1 MIKNKCL
8 FLRLKNSAF
17 DLESIQKRFSPPSSL
32 SAIHFLIFSHSSL
45 VYTLTGMLLLLF
57 PVIAY
62 GQSSKLFTADREL
75 SSSLINKIFQD
86 KNGMIWIATEDG
98 LNRYDGSKITVYKH
112 TPEDENSLCH
122 NYVNVL
128 KEDSQGHLL
137 VGTHAGIQMYDPAR
151 DNFSPRAK
159 WKSGKVFNSNVI
171 DILQRK
177 NGQIWVTGNQLCSL
191 SISDDGL
198 VVDSLHLP
206 IPMDATDYLVEDRNR
221 NVWVSRG
228 EDGIHLLTP
237 DNHARHY
244 LTREKGITII
254 DLCQD
259 SSGSI
264 YVGAMGKGL
273 LKYDTDS
280 DSFIPIP
287 GEQCLSIKTL
297 CSVSPHELYIG
308 TDGRGAKLLAGD
320 GRGMTD
326 YLFDNTYLDPTTAKV
341 HSILKDNDGNLWMAL
356 YQKGVI
362 MIPARTNGF
371 KYIGHKSIDKN
382 IIGSSCITSFCRD
395 HEGVL
400 WIGTDNDGMYGI
412 AGNKMQKVHFAPAG
426 NPTSVPA
433 TIICLYEDSDCNL
446 WFGSYT
452 RGMGRIDK
460 KTGRCHYLDQ
470 LADQNGKLVQRVY
483 ALAEDREK
491 RLWIATM
498 GAGLFYYDLR
508 TGELNHPARLNRH
521 LSRWINCLMLS
532 ADNKLYAGTYDGV
545 TCIDLADGNFES
557 VTRLEQ
563 HIVFSMYE
571 DGDGMLYMGTAD
583 GLYCHNAKGGGTTA
597 YTVKDGLPANTVYA
611 IRSDGQGC
619 LWISTNAGISR
630 MHKQNRRFV
639 NYYVSDGLQGNEF
652 NKNASLKDED
662 GTLWFGGMNGV
673 TYFNPREIT
682 NPAQKW
688 SLRITDFYLHN
699 LPVRKGMLSGGHE
712 IIDRP
717 VFEAEDFYLSHE
729 DNSFSIEF
737 APIELNCPQRI
748 VYHYAMNDDNWASL
762 PPGTGR
768 ISFSNLA
775 PGTYR
780 FHVKAVDYMTES
792 DVKAITIHISPAW
805 WATGWARLLYFLA
818 VAGCICYIIL
828 QVRHRYRIRQE
839 MMKHM
844 HAEQINEAKLQFF
857 INISHEIRTPMSL
870 IISPLQKLIGSDPD
884 NERQKNY
891 HTIYRNAERILTLI
905 NQLMDIRKIDK
916 GQMFLTFRKT
926 NIIPFINDLCETFA
940 QPAKEKRITLR
951 FHHPE
956 NSTQELWIDPSN
968 FDKVILNILSNAF
981 KFTPE
986 EGKVDISLCTKEDPH
1001 AASPLKHYVEII
1013 IADSGIGIP
1022 PQESEHIFDRFYQIR
1037 GNTHTGTGI
1046 GLHLTRSLV
1055 KLHHGNIH
1063 VENNPEGQ
1071 PGCRFIIHLPIGCAH
1086 LLPEEMDDAGKDAPA
1101 LPCRA
1106 AVAMPSVAAV
1116 QEQDSPQKARTAYR
1130 VLIVEDDDE
1139 IRRYIC
1145 REFSAKF
1152 HIAES
1157 KDGKE
1162 ALEVVFKFMP
1172 HLVISDVMMPQMD
1185 GFTLCRKIKQN
1196 VNLSHIPVILLTGRI
1211 REEDNLKGLENG
1223 ADAYITKPFNIEILK
1238 KTAFNLIHGREMTH
1252 ATQQGQQVQE
1262 ELLEKIDCESPD
1274 EKLLERIMKVIN
1286 KNLGNP
1292 DFTVEILAR
1301 EAGISRGH
1309 LHRKLKEL
1317 TNQTTRDFIRN
1328 TRLKQAATL
1337 LSEKHYSVN
1346 EIAELTG
1353 FINPGNFSTAF
1364 KELYGVSPTT
1374 YMKENIGKK
1383 EQPQPSPDEENT
1395 DTASPENG

>member
-1 MIKNKCL
+1 MIKNKYF
-8 FLRLKNSAF
+8 FLRSKNSTF
-17 DLESIQKRFSPPSSL
+17 GLKSVRKRFSPLSSL
-32 SAIHFLIFSHSSL
+32 SAIRFLIFSHSSL
-45 VYTLTGMLLLLF
+45 VYTLTGLLLLLS

-62 GQSSKLFTADREL
+62 GQSSKLFTVDREL

-98 LNRYDGSKITVYKH
+98 LNRYDGTKFIVYKH
-112 TPEDENSLCH
+112 TPKDENSLCH
-122 NYVNVL
+122 NYVRVL

-137 VGTHAGIQMYDPAR
+137 IGTHAGIQMYDPAR

-159 WKSGKVFNSNVI
+159 WKNGKVFNSNVI
-171 DILQRK
+171 DILERK

-191 SISDDGL
+191 SISEDGL
-198 VVDSLHLP
+198 IVDSLDLP
-206 IPMDATDYLVEDRNR
+206 IPMDATDYLIEDKNQ

-228 EDGIHLLTP
+228 ENGIYRLTP
-237 DNHARHY
+237 DNQAKHY
-244 LTREKGITII
+244 LTQEKGITII

-259 SSGSI
+259 SNGNI
-264 YVGAMGKGL
+264 YAGAMGKGL
-273 LKYDTDS
+273 LKYDRTS
-280 DSFIPIP
+280 DSFIFIP
-287 GEQCLSIKTL
+287 CRGEQNLPIKTL
-297 CSVSPHELYIG
+297 CSVSPDELYIG
-308 TDGRGAKLLAGD
+308 TDGKGTKLFGND
-320 GRGMTD
+320 GQEMTD
-326 YLFDNTYLDPTTAKV
+326 YLFDNTYFDPKTSKV
-341 HSILKDNDGNLWMAL
+341 HSILKDNAGNLWLAL

-362 MIPARTNGF
+362 MIPTHTNGF
-371 KYIGHKSIDKN
+371 KYIGHKSINKN

-395 HEGVL
+395 HEGLL
-400 WIGTDNDGMYGI
+400 WIGTDNDGIYGI
-412 AGNKMQKVHFAPAG
+412 DGNLAQKVHFSSTD
-426 NPTSVPA
+426 NKTSVPS
-433 TIICLYEDSDCNL
+433 TIIGLYEDSDRNL

-452 RGMGRIDK
+452 NGMGKLDK
-460 KTGRCHYLDQ
+460 KTGRCFYLKG
-470 LADQNGKLVQRVY
+470 LADENGKFVQRVY
-483 ALAEDREK
+483 GFAEDRDK

-498 GAGLFYYDLR
+498 GAGLFYYDMR
-508 TGELNHPARLNRH
+508 TGELNYPTEVNCHV
-521 LSRWINCLMLS
+521 SKWINCLFLS
-532 ADNKLYAGTYDGV
+532 GDNKLYVGTYDGV
-545 TCIDLADGNFES
+545 TCLDLATGNFKS
-557 VTRLEQ
+557 FTLLEQ
-563 HIVFSMYE
+563 HIIFSIYE
-571 DGDGMLYMGTAD
+571 DRDGLVWIGTAD
-583 GLYCHNAKGGGTTA
+583 GLSCWNAKSKELA
-597 YTVKDGLPANTVYA
+597 HYTVKDGLPANTVYA
-611 IRSDGQGC
+611 IQGDGQGY
-619 LWISTNAGISR
+619 LWISTNAGISQL
-630 MHKQNRRFV
+630 HKDSRRFI

-652 NKNASLKDED
+652 NKNASLKDTD

-673 TYFNPREIT
+673 TYFNPQEIT
-682 NPAQKW
+682 NPVQKW
-688 SLRITDFYLHN
+688 SIRITDFYLHN

-737 APIELNCPQRI
+737 SPLELNCPERI
-748 VYHYAMNDDNWASL
+748 VYHYAMNDDNWSSL
-762 PPGTGR
+762 PAGTRR
-768 ISFSNLA
+768 ISFSNLP

-792 DVKAITIHISPAW
+792 DVKTITIHISPAW
-805 WATGWARLLYFLA
+805 WATGWAQLLYFLVA
-818 VAGCICYIIL
+818 AGCICYIIL
-828 QVRHRYRIRQE
+828 QIRHRYRIRQE
-839 MMKHM
+839 MMKYM

-884 NERQKNY
+884 NERQKSY
-891 HTIYRNAERILTLI
+891 HIIYRNAERILTLI

-916 GQMFLTFRKT
+916 GQMLLTFRKT
-926 NIIPFINDLCETFA
+926 DIIPFINDLCETFA

-986 EGKVDISLCTKEDPH
+986 EGRVDISLCTKEDPH

-1071 PGCRFIIHLPIGCAH
+1071 PGCRFIIHLPMGCAH
-1086 LLPEEMDDAGKDAPA
+1086 LLPEEIDDAEKDAPT
-1101 LPCRA
+1101 LPDHST
-1106 AVAMPSVAAV
+1106 VAMPSAATV

-1139 IRRYIC
+1139 IRHYIC
-1145 REFSAKF
+1145 RELSAKF

-1162 ALEVVFKFMP
+1162 ALEAVFKFIP

-1196 VNLSHIPVILLTGRI
+1196 VNLSHIPVILLTARI

-1353 FINPGNFSTAF
+1353 FTNPGNFSTAF

-1374 YMKENIGKK
+1374 YMKEHIGKAL
-1383 EQPQPSPDEENT
+1383 P
-1395 DTASPENG
+1395 